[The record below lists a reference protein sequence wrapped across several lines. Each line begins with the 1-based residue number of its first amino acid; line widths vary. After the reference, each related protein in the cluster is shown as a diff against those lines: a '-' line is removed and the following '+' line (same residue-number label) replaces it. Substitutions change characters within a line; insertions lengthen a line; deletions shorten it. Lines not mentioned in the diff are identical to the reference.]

1 MRPTSMG
8 RLAAVASTGLLLAG
22 VVSAGAAQAQS
33 AAQARY
39 PGGLVT
45 YSIEFSNPQ
54 EKDDNN
60 LPEPY
65 GRVFV
70 KDFGPRQTTLWEHPD
85 LDINTPTVP
94 RYPEAGVTQ
103 RFADHLIT
111 EVCAYVGE
119 DDTGYNA
126 DDILAQ
132 GCELFHG
139 PGAYTI
145 PGPDGEVTVTVYRI
159 G

>member
-1 MRPTSMG
+1 MSTG
-8 RLAAVASTGLLLAG
+8 RMAALVSAAVLLAG
-22 VVSAGAAQAQS
+22 MAGAGSAQAQPAAQAV
-33 AAQARY
+33 Y

-54 EKDDNN
+54 EKDNNN

-65 GRVFV
+65 GRVYV
-70 KDFGPRQTTLWEHPD
+70 TDGVLRQSALWEHPD

-103 RFADHLIT
+103 RFADHLIN
-111 EVCAYVGE
+111 EVCAFVGE
-119 DDTGYNA
+119 DDTGINV
-126 DDILAQ
+126 DDVLAQ
-132 GCELFHG
+132 GCEPFHG

-145 PGPDGEVTVTVYRI
+145 PGPDGSVTVTVYHV

>member
-1 MRPTSMG
+1 MRSTSMG
-8 RLAAVASTGLLLAG
+8 RVAAVASMGLLLAG
-22 VVSAGAAQAQS
+22 AVSAGSAQAQS

-54 EKDDNN
+54 ENDNNN

-65 GRVFV
+65 GRVYV
-70 KDFGPRQTTLWEHPD
+70 KDGGLRETTLWEHPD

-94 RYPEAGVTQ
+94 RYPEAGFTH

-132 GCELFHG
+132 GCEPFHG

-145 PGPDGEVTVTVYRI
+145 PGPDGEVTVTVYHI

>member
-8 RLAAVASTGLLLAG
+8 RLAAVASMGLLLAG
-22 VVSAGAAQAQS
+22 VVSAGSAQAQS
-33 AAQARY
+33 TAQARY

-54 EKDDNN
+54 EKDNNN

-70 KDFGPRQTTLWEHPD
+70 KDDGLRQTTLWEHPD
-85 LDINTPTVP
+85 LDINTPTVS
-94 RYPEAGVTQ
+94 RYPEAGVTH
-103 RFADHLIT
+103 RFADHLIS
-111 EVCAYVGE
+111 EVCADVGE

-132 GCELFHG
+132 GCEPFHG

-145 PGPDGEVTVTVYRI
+145 PGPDGEVTITVYRI

>member
-8 RLAAVASTGLLLAG
+8 RLTALASTALLLAG
-22 VVSAGAAQAQS
+22 AVSAGSAQAQS

-39 PGGLVT
+39 PGGLIT

-54 EKDDNN
+54 EKDNNN

-65 GRVFV
+65 GRVLV
-70 KDFGPRQTTLWEHPD
+70 KDFGLRQTTLWEHPD
-85 LDINTPTVP
+85 LDINTPTLQ
-94 RYPEAGVTQ
+94 RYPEHGATH
-103 RFADHLIT
+103 RFADHLIS

-126 DDILAQ
+126 DDVLAD
-132 GCELFHG
+132 GCEPFHG
-139 PGAYTI
+139 PGVYTI
-145 PGPDGEVTVTVYRI
+145 PGPDGEVTVTVYHI

>member
-1 MRPTSMG
+1 MRSTSMG
-8 RLAAVASTGLLLAG
+8 RLVALASMAVLLAG
-22 VVSAGAAQAQS
+22 GVSAGTAQARS
-33 AAQARY
+33 AVPARY

-45 YSIEFSNPQ
+45 YAIEFSNPQ
-54 EKDDNN
+54 EKDDND

-70 KDFGPRQTTLWEHPD
+70 TDGDHRATTLWEHPD

-94 RYPEAGVTQ
+94 RYPASGFTH
-103 RFADHLIT
+103 RYADHAIS

-119 DDTGYNA
+119 DDTGINA
-126 DDILAQ
+126 DDVLAE
-132 GCELFHG
+132 GCEPFHG
-139 PGAYTI
+139 PGAYTV
-145 PGPDGEVTVTVYRI
+145 PGPDGAVTVTVYHI